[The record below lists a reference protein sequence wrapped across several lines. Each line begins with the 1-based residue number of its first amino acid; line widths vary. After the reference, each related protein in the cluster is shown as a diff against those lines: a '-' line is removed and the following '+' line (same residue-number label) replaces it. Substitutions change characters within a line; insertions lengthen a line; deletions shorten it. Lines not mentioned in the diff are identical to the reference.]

1 LPRRVVVVAAVLL
14 ATGVVLSGRGA
25 GASVPSAPRRA
36 AGFDGRVRVAVAVA
50 VGGTIYLGGAFTRVG
65 GAARGRLAAVTAG
78 GGGAV
83 TAWNH
88 RADGRVRTLAASS
101 SRLYAGGQF
110 GAVDGAARSR
120 LAAFSLA
127 SGALDAGWRPA
138 ADGPVHALRVG
149 LSGTRVYVAGLFTRL
164 GGDPAR
170 AYLGAVDAAGGAVD
184 PRFAARVGF
193 PVHAVTTTATSVYG
207 AGDGLGGQ
215 LGAWTTAGAAKFPTL
230 QTDGGGQ
237 AIAVIGPRSTWAATS
252 ATSAPP
258 APALTVPA
266 ARSAPAPGP
275 AGASCSA
282 STRPAAARPPGT
294 RRPTAPWGCSP
305 WPRRPPAAWPPGA
318 TSPRSAG
325 PPPAGWPCS
334 AEDHPPATVIGGS
347 RRRPT
352 PAPSPPCTR
361 TSRAGPRPSGRGPAA
376 PSARR
381 SAGTPST
388 PAGSC

>member
-1 LPRRVVVVAAVLL
+1 LFRRVVVVAAVLL
-14 ATGVVLSGRGA
+14 AAGVVLSGRGA

-36 AGFDGRVRVAVAVA
+36 AGFDGRVRVAVAV
-50 VGGTIYLGGAFTRVG
+50 GGTIYLGGAFTRATDVDGRVLTRNRLTAVDAATGALLPWNPNADRTVYAMAVSGGTMYVGGDFTRVG

-88 RADGRVRTLAASS
+88 RADGRVRTLATSS

-149 LSGTRVYVAGLFTRL
+149 LSGTWVYVAGLFTRL

-237 AIAVIGPRSTWAATS
+237 AIAVIGAEVY
-252 ATSAPP
+252 
-258 APALTVPA
+258 L
-266 ARSAPAPGP
+266 GGHFGNICP
-275 AGASCSA
+275 AGTRLDGAGRSVCAGAGTSRRKLLSVDAAS
-282 STRPAAARPPGT
+282 G
-294 RRPTAPWGCSP
+294 RPTAWN
-305 WPRRPPAAWPPGA
+305 
-318 TSPRSAG
+318 
-325 PPPAGWPCS
+325 
-334 AEDHPPATVIGGS
+334 
-347 RRRPT
+347 
-352 PAPSPPCTR
+352 
-361 TSRAGPRPSGRGPAA
+361 
-376 PSARR
+376 PSANSALGVFAMAPTAAGGLAAGGDFTQVGGAATRR
-381 SAGTPST
+381 LALFG
-388 PAGSC
+388 